1 MNPAAFGSRS
11 SEPDPVIDILCA
23 TWNGAAYLPA
33 FVDSLQRQTH
43 SAWRLW
49 VRDDGSTDGTVALLA
64 ALAAHDPR
72 IVLLPANGER
82 LGAAGSFGRL
92 WERGAPDARYL
103 AFADQDDVWMP
114 HKLAR
119 SLARLREEEARCGE
133 ETPVLLHTDLA
144 VVDEALRPLAPSFR
158 AYAGLGAL
166 EAPLAERVAHN
177 VVTGCTVLAN
187 AALRARSVP
196 VPPDVMHDAWVAC
209 VAVACGRTV
218 HLDEP
223 TVAYRQHGGNTIG
236 ARREVRPWWP
246 TAWPAL
252 WRAFFPWR
260 TRQAL
265 VRRQVAAVARLAEAL
280 LTQLGDELGA
290 HDRERLRA
298 IAALPRLSLLPRK
311 VTLWQQLRVPSRG
324 WLHHLGLVLRG

>member
-1 MNPAAFGSRS
+1 MNPAAGVWESP
-11 SEPDPVIDILCA
+11 EAEPVIDILCA

-33 FVDSLQRQTH
+33 FVASLQRQTH
-43 SAWRLW
+43 ACWRLW

-64 ALAAHDPR
+64 ALAAQEPR
-72 IVLLPANGER
+72 LAVLPPDGER

-92 WERGAPDARYL
+92 WERGAPTARYL
-103 AFADQDDVWMP
+103 AFADQDDVWLP
-114 HKLAR
+114 QKLAR
-119 SLARLREEEARCGE
+119 SLARLREEEGRCGE
-133 ETPVLLHTDLA
+133 ATPVLLHTDLA
-144 VVDEALRPLAPSFR
+144 VVDEALRPVAPSFR

-196 VPPDVMHDAWVAC
+196 VPPGIMHDAWVAC

-218 HLDEP
+218 HLDEA
-223 TVAYRQHGGNTIG
+223 TVAYRQHGSNTIG
-236 ARREVRPWWP
+236 ARREVRPWRP
-246 TAWPAL
+246 AAWPAL

-260 TRQAL
+260 ARQAL
-265 VRRQVAAVARLAEAL
+265 VRREVATVALLAESL
-280 LTQLGDELGA
+280 LTHLGDALGA
-290 HDRERLRA
+290 HDRQRLRA

-311 VTLWQQLRVPSRG
+311 VALWKQLRVPSRG